1 MQGYPRCMVGEL
13 LYAFRIMRLP
23 LLDAGGQAIGKI
35 NDIIIVAGRGS
46 DAPKVLGFVATSQ
59 RRRIFVSAT
68 RVETLDN
75 SGVRLKSW
83 DINLTPFRTR
93 TGEQLLGK
101 DVLDKRV
108 GDELISDVA
117 LIHKVGKSST
127 WQVSKVR
134 LSKRGILN
142 TRSGTR
148 VVDWQ
153 EIAQVFAPK
162 TPIDAEAARLR
173 DMHASDVA
181 TIIRA
186 LPAEQR
192 RQLADA
198 MDDERLADVLEELP
212 EDEQLRLIEGLDIAR
227 LTSVF
232 DEMEYD
238 DLADLLGQM
247 GIDQRTKVLDAMDDE
262 DAETMRQLLSYSSGT
277 AGALMTPDI
286 IVLGPDATV
295 AEALALVRDPERL
308 VSIAAQ
314 VFVAHAPHYPPTGTY
329 IGVVNFQRL
338 LRERPSMTLRH
349 CVENDPTID
358 PTLPEREVAER
369 LASYNMLAVG
379 VCDTNGRLLG
389 AVTVDDVL
397 DNALPADWRRKIVA
411 RSPESNQIPPMLSIN
426 SEHDLNGAH
435 DETP

>member
-1 MQGYPRCMVGEL
+1 MSGEL

-35 NDIIIVAGRGS
+35 NDIIVVPGRGIE
-46 DAPKVLGFVATSQ
+46 APKVLGFVATSQ
-59 RRRIFVSAT
+59 RRRIFISAT
-68 RVETLDN
+68 RINTLDN
-75 SGVRLKSW
+75 SGAQLKSW

-101 DVLDKRV
+101 DILDKKH
-108 GDELISDVA
+108 GDEIVSDVA
-117 LIHKVGKSST
+117 LVHHIGKTSS
-127 WQVSKVR
+127 WQISKVR
-134 LSKRGILN
+134 LSKRGLL
-142 TRSGTR
+142 SGR
-148 VVDWQ
+148 AGHRLVDWQ
-153 EIAQVFAPK
+153 EVSELFAPS
-162 TPIDAEAARLR
+162 TAIAAEAARLR
-173 DMHASDVA
+173 DMHPSDVA

-186 LPAEQR
+186 LPTEQR

-212 EDEQLRLIEGLDIAR
+212 EDEQLRLIENLDMER

-262 DAETMRQLLSYSSGT
+262 DAETMRQLLSYPTGT
-277 AGALMTPDI
+277 AGSLMTPDI

-295 AEALALVRDPERL
+295 AEALAHIRDPERL

-329 IGVVNFQRL
+329 LGVVHFQRL
-338 LRERPSMTLRH
+338 LRERPSLLLKQ
-349 CVENDPTID
+349 CLDNEPTID
-358 PTLPEREVAER
+358 PMLADRDVAKR

-379 VCDTNGRLLG
+379 VCDSNGRLLG

-397 DNALPADWRRKIVA
+397 DNALPADWRRK
-411 RSPESNQIPPMLSIN
+411 
-426 SEHDLNGAH
+426 
-435 DETP
+435 

>member
-1 MQGYPRCMVGEL
+1 MSGEL

-35 NDIIIVAGRGS
+35 NDIIIVPGRGTE
-46 DAPKVLGFVATSQ
+46 APKVLGFVATSQ

-68 RVETLDN
+68 RISTLDN
-75 SGVRLKSW
+75 AGAQLKSW

-101 DVLDKRV
+101 DILDKKH
-108 GDELISDVA
+108 GDEIVSDVA
-117 LIHKVGKSST
+117 LVHHTGKISS
-127 WQVSKVR
+127 WQISKVR
-134 LSKRGILN
+134 LSKRGLL
-142 TRSGTR
+142 SGR
-148 VVDWQ
+148 AGHRLVDWQ
-153 EIAQVFAPK
+153 EVSDLFAPS
-162 TPIDAEAARLR
+162 TAIAAEAARLR
-173 DMHASDVA
+173 DMHPSDVA

-186 LPAEQR
+186 LPTEQR

-212 EDEQLRLIEGLDIAR
+212 EDEQLRLIENLDMER

-262 DAETMRQLLSYSSGT
+262 DAETMRQLLSYPAGT
-277 AGALMTPDI
+277 AGSLMTPDI
-286 IVLGPDATV
+286 IVLSPDATV
-295 AEALALVRDPERL
+295 AEALAHIRDPERL

-329 IGVVNFQRL
+329 VGVVHFQRL
-338 LRERPSMTLRH
+338 LRERPSLSLKQ
-349 CVENDPTID
+349 CLDSEPTID
-358 PTLPEREVAER
+358 PMLTDRDVAKR

-379 VCDTNGRLLG
+379 VCDSNGRLLG

-397 DNALPADWRRKIVA
+397 DNALPADWRGK
-411 RSPESNQIPPMLSIN
+411 
-426 SEHDLNGAH
+426 
-435 DETP
+435 

>member
-1 MQGYPRCMVGEL
+1 MVGEL

-35 NDIIIVAGRGS
+35 NDIIVVAGRGS
-46 DAPKVLGFVATSQ
+46 EAPKVLGFVATSQ

-68 RVETLDN
+68 RISTLDN
-75 SGVRLKSW
+75 FGAQLKSW
-83 DINLTPFRTR
+83 DINLTPFRIR
-93 TGEQLLGK
+93 SGEQLLGK
-101 DVLDKRV
+101 DVLDKKH
-108 GDELISDVA
+108 GDEIVSDVA
-117 LIHKVGKSST
+117 LVHHTGKTSS
-127 WQVSKVR
+127 WQIAKVR
-134 LSKRGILN
+134 LSKRSLLS
-142 TRSGTR
+142 TRSGHR
-148 VVDWQ
+148 LVDWQ
-153 EIAQVFAPK
+153 EVGELFAPS
-162 TPIDAEAARLR
+162 TEIAAEAARLR

-186 LPAEQR
+186 LPPEQR

-212 EDEQLRLIEGLDIAR
+212 EDEQLRLIEGLDLER
-227 LTSVF
+227 LNSVF

-262 DAETMRQLLSYSSGT
+262 DAETMRQLLSYPSGT
-277 AGALMTPDI
+277 AGSLMTPDI

-295 AEALALVRDPERL
+295 ADALAQIRDPERL

-314 VFVAHAPHYPPTGTY
+314 VFVTHAPHYPPTGTY
-329 IGVVNFQRL
+329 MGVVHFQRL
-338 LRERPSMTLRH
+338 LRERPSMLLKQI
-349 CVENDPTID
+349 VENEPTID
-358 PTLPEREVAER
+358 PMLADRDVAER

-379 VCDTNGRLLG
+379 VCDSNGRLLG

-397 DNALPADWRRKIVA
+397 DNALPADWRRKAVPHHP
-411 RSPESNQIPPMLSIN
+411 SG
-426 SEHDLNGAH
+426 HDTTATVTSLNGG
-435 DETP
+435 TK

>member
-1 MQGYPRCMVGEL
+1 MSGEL

-35 NDIIIVAGRGS
+35 NDIIVVPGRGTE
-46 DAPKVLGFVATSQ
+46 APKVLGFVATSQ
-59 RRRIFVSAT
+59 RRRIFISAT
-68 RVETLDN
+68 RISTLDN
-75 SGVRLKSW
+75 AGAQLKSW

-101 DVLDKRV
+101 DILDKKH
-108 GDELISDVA
+108 GDEIVSDVA
-117 LIHKVGKSST
+117 LVHPTGKTSS
-127 WQVSKVR
+127 WQISKVR
-134 LSKRGILN
+134 LSKRGLL
-142 TRSGTR
+142 SGR
-148 VVDWQ
+148 AGHRLVDWQ
-153 EIAQVFAPK
+153 EVSELFAPS
-162 TPIDAEAARLR
+162 TAIAAEAARLR
-173 DMHASDVA
+173 DMHPSDVA

-186 LPAEQR
+186 LPTEQR

-212 EDEQLRLIEGLDIAR
+212 EDEQLRLIENLDMER

-262 DAETMRQLLSYSSGT
+262 DAETMRQLLSYPAGT
-277 AGALMTPDI
+277 AGSLMTPDI

-295 AEALALVRDPERL
+295 AEALAHIRDPERL

-329 IGVVNFQRL
+329 LGVVHFQRL
-338 LRERPSMTLRH
+338 LRERPSLSLKQ
-349 CVENDPTID
+349 CLDNEPTID
-358 PTLPEREVAER
+358 PMLTDRDVAKR

-379 VCDTNGRLLG
+379 VCDSNGRLLG

-397 DNALPADWRRKIVA
+397 DNALPADWRRK
-411 RSPESNQIPPMLSIN
+411 
-426 SEHDLNGAH
+426 
-435 DETP
+435 

>member
-1 MQGYPRCMVGEL
+1 MSGEL

-35 NDIIIVAGRGS
+35 NDIIVVPGRGTE
-46 DAPKVLGFVATSQ
+46 APKVLGFVATSQ
-59 RRRIFVSAT
+59 RRRIFISAT
-68 RVETLDN
+68 RINTLDN
-75 SGVRLKSW
+75 AGAQLKSW

-101 DVLDKRV
+101 DILDKKH
-108 GDELISDVA
+108 GDEIVSDVA
-117 LIHKVGKSST
+117 LVHHTGKTSS
-127 WQVSKVR
+127 WQISKVR
-134 LSKRGILN
+134 LSKRGLL
-142 TRSGTR
+142 SGR
-148 VVDWQ
+148 AGHRLVDWQ
-153 EIAQVFAPK
+153 EVSELFAPS
-162 TPIDAEAARLR
+162 TAIAAEAARLR
-173 DMHASDVA
+173 DMHPSDVA

-186 LPAEQR
+186 LPTEQR

-212 EDEQLRLIEGLDIAR
+212 EDEQLRLIENLDMER

-247 GIDQRTKVLDAMDDE
+247 GIDQRTKVLDAMDDQ
-262 DAETMRQLLSYSSGT
+262 DAETMRQLLSYPTGT
-277 AGALMTPDI
+277 AGSLMTPDI

-295 AEALALVRDPERL
+295 AEALAHIRDPERL

-329 IGVVNFQRL
+329 LGVVHFQRL
-338 LRERPSMTLRH
+338 LRERPSLSLKQ
-349 CVENDPTID
+349 CLDNEPTID
-358 PTLPEREVAER
+358 PMLADRDVAKR

-379 VCDTNGRLLG
+379 VCDANGRLLG

-397 DNALPADWRRKIVA
+397 DNALPADWRRK
-411 RSPESNQIPPMLSIN
+411 
-426 SEHDLNGAH
+426 
-435 DETP
+435 

>member
-1 MQGYPRCMVGEL
+1 MSGEL

-35 NDIIIVAGRGS
+35 NDIIVVPGRGTE
-46 DAPKVLGFVATSQ
+46 APKVLGFVATSQ
-59 RRRIFVSAT
+59 RRRIFISAT
-68 RVETLDN
+68 RINTLDN
-75 SGVRLKSW
+75 AGAQLKSW

-101 DVLDKRV
+101 DILDKKH
-108 GDELISDVA
+108 GDEIVSDVA
-117 LIHKVGKSST
+117 LVHHTGKTSS
-127 WQVSKVR
+127 WQISKVR
-134 LSKRGILN
+134 LSKRGLL
-142 TRSGTR
+142 SGR
-148 VVDWQ
+148 AGHRLVDWQ
-153 EIAQVFAPK
+153 EVSELFAPS
-162 TPIDAEAARLR
+162 TAIAAEAARLR
-173 DMHASDVA
+173 DMHPSDVA

-186 LPAEQR
+186 LPTEQR

-212 EDEQLRLIEGLDIAR
+212 EDEQLRLIENLDMER

-247 GIDQRTKVLDAMDDE
+247 GIDQRTKVLDAMDHE
-262 DAETMRQLLSYSSGT
+262 DAETMRQLLSYPAGT
-277 AGALMTPDI
+277 AGSLMTPDI

-295 AEALALVRDPERL
+295 AEALAHIRDPERL

-314 VFVAHAPHYPPTGTY
+314 VFVAHAPHYPPTGSY
-329 IGVVNFQRL
+329 LGVVHFQRL
-338 LRERPSMTLRH
+338 LRERPSLSLKQ
-349 CVENDPTID
+349 CLDNEPTID
-358 PTLPEREVAER
+358 PMLTDRDVAKR

-379 VCDTNGRLLG
+379 VCDSNGRLLG

-397 DNALPADWRRKIVA
+397 DNALPADWRRK
-411 RSPESNQIPPMLSIN
+411 
-426 SEHDLNGAH
+426 
-435 DETP
+435 

>member
-1 MQGYPRCMVGEL
+1 MSGEL

-35 NDIIIVAGRGS
+35 SDIIIVPGRGTE
-46 DAPKVLGFVATSQ
+46 APKVLGFVATSQ

-68 RVETLDN
+68 RISTLDN
-75 SGVRLKSW
+75 AGAQLKSW

-101 DVLDKRV
+101 DILDKKH
-108 GDELISDVA
+108 GDEIVSDVA
-117 LIHKVGKSST
+117 LVHHTGKTSS
-127 WQVSKVR
+127 WQISKVR
-134 LSKRGILN
+134 LSKRGLL
-142 TRSGTR
+142 SGR
-148 VVDWQ
+148 AGHRLVDWQ
-153 EIAQVFAPK
+153 EVSDLFAPS
-162 TPIDAEAARLR
+162 TAIAAEAARLR
-173 DMHASDVA
+173 DMHPSDVA

-186 LPAEQR
+186 LPTEQR

-212 EDEQLRLIEGLDIAR
+212 EDEQLRLIENLDMER

-262 DAETMRQLLSYSSGT
+262 DAETMRQLLSYPAGT
-277 AGALMTPDI
+277 AGSLMTPDI
-286 IVLGPDATV
+286 IVLSPDATV
-295 AEALALVRDPERL
+295 AEALAHIRDPERL

-329 IGVVNFQRL
+329 VGVVHFQRL
-338 LRERPSMTLRH
+338 LRERPSLSLKQ
-349 CVENDPTID
+349 CLDSEPTID
-358 PTLPEREVAER
+358 PMLTDRDVAKR

-379 VCDTNGRLLG
+379 VCDSNGRLLG

-397 DNALPADWRRKIVA
+397 DNALPADWRGK
-411 RSPESNQIPPMLSIN
+411 
-426 SEHDLNGAH
+426 
-435 DETP
+435 

>member
-1 MQGYPRCMVGEL
+1 MSGEL

-35 NDIIIVAGRGS
+35 NDIIVVPGRGTE
-46 DAPKVLGFVATSQ
+46 APKVLGFVATSQ
-59 RRRIFVSAT
+59 RRRIFISAT
-68 RVETLDN
+68 RISTLDN
-75 SGVRLKSW
+75 AGAQLKSW

-93 TGEQLLGK
+93 AGEQLLGK
-101 DVLDKRV
+101 DILDKKH
-108 GDELISDVA
+108 GDEIVSDVA
-117 LIHKVGKSST
+117 LVHHTGKTSS
-127 WQVSKVR
+127 WQISKVR
-134 LSKRGILN
+134 LSKRGLL
-142 TRSGTR
+142 SGR
-148 VVDWQ
+148 AGHRLVDWQ
-153 EIAQVFAPK
+153 EVSELFAPS
-162 TPIDAEAARLR
+162 TAIAAEAARLR
-173 DMHASDVA
+173 DMHPSDVA

-186 LPAEQR
+186 LPTEQR

-212 EDEQLRLIEGLDIAR
+212 EDEQLRLIENLDMER

-262 DAETMRQLLSYSSGT
+262 DAETMRQLLSYPAGT
-277 AGALMTPDI
+277 AGSLMTPDI

-295 AEALALVRDPERL
+295 AEALAHIRDPERL

-329 IGVVNFQRL
+329 LGVVHFQRL
-338 LRERPSMTLRH
+338 LRERPSLSLKQ
-349 CVENDPTID
+349 CLDNEPTID
-358 PTLPEREVAER
+358 PMLTDRDVAKR

-379 VCDTNGRLLG
+379 VCDSNGRLLG

-397 DNALPADWRRKIVA
+397 DNALPTDWRRK
-411 RSPESNQIPPMLSIN
+411 
-426 SEHDLNGAH
+426 
-435 DETP
+435 

>member
-1 MQGYPRCMVGEL
+1 MFKGYPRYMSGEL

-35 NDIIIVAGRGS
+35 NDIIVVPGRGTE
-46 DAPKVLGFVATSQ
+46 APKVLGFVATSQ
-59 RRRIFVSAT
+59 RRRIFISAT
-68 RVETLDN
+68 RISTLDN
-75 SGVRLKSW
+75 AGAQLKSW

-101 DVLDKRV
+101 DILDKKH
-108 GDELISDVA
+108 GDEIVSDVA
-117 LIHKVGKSST
+117 LVHHTGKTSS
-127 WQVSKVR
+127 WQISKVR
-134 LSKRGILN
+134 LSKRGLL
-142 TRSGTR
+142 SGR
-148 VVDWQ
+148 AGHRLVDWQ
-153 EIAQVFAPK
+153 EVSELFAPS
-162 TPIDAEAARLR
+162 TAIAAEAARLR
-173 DMHASDVA
+173 DMHPSDVA

-186 LPAEQR
+186 LPTEQR

-212 EDEQLRLIEGLDIAR
+212 EDEQLRLIENLDMER

-262 DAETMRQLLSYSSGT
+262 DAETMRQLLSYPAGT
-277 AGALMTPDI
+277 AGSLMTPDI

-295 AEALALVRDPERL
+295 AEALAHIRDPERL

-329 IGVVNFQRL
+329 LGVVHFQRL
-338 LRERPSMTLRH
+338 LRERPSLSLKQ
-349 CVENDPTID
+349 CLDNEPTID
-358 PTLPEREVAER
+358 PMLTDRDVAKR

-379 VCDTNGRLLG
+379 VCDSNGRLLG

-397 DNALPADWRRKIVA
+397 DNALPSDWRRK
-411 RSPESNQIPPMLSIN
+411 
-426 SEHDLNGAH
+426 
-435 DETP
+435 

>member
-1 MQGYPRCMVGEL
+1 MFEGYPRIMSGEL

-35 NDIIIVAGRGS
+35 NDIIVVPGRGTE
-46 DAPKVLGFVATSQ
+46 APKVLGFVATSQ
-59 RRRIFVSAT
+59 RRRIFISAT
-68 RVETLDN
+68 RINTLDN
-75 SGVRLKSW
+75 AGAQLESW

-101 DVLDKRV
+101 DILDKKH
-108 GDELISDVA
+108 GDEIVSDVA
-117 LIHKVGKSST
+117 LVHHTGKTSS
-127 WQVSKVR
+127 WQISKVR
-134 LSKRGILN
+134 LSKRGLL
-142 TRSGTR
+142 SGR
-148 VVDWQ
+148 AGHRLVDWQ
-153 EIAQVFAPK
+153 EVSELFAPS
-162 TPIDAEAARLR
+162 TAIAAEAARLR
-173 DMHASDVA
+173 DMHPSDVA

-186 LPAEQR
+186 LPTEQR

-212 EDEQLRLIEGLDIAR
+212 EDEQLRLIENLDMER

-247 GIDQRTKVLDAMDDE
+247 GIDQRTKVLDAMDDQ
-262 DAETMRQLLSYSSGT
+262 DAETMRQLLSYPTGT
-277 AGALMTPDI
+277 AGSLLTPDI

-295 AEALALVRDPERL
+295 AEALAHIRDPERL

-329 IGVVNFQRL
+329 LGVVHFQRL
-338 LRERPSMTLRH
+338 LRERPSLSLKQ
-349 CVENDPTID
+349 CLDNEPTID
-358 PTLPEREVAER
+358 PMLADRDVAKR

-379 VCDTNGRLLG
+379 VCDSNGRLLG

-397 DNALPADWRRKIVA
+397 DNALPADWRRK
-411 RSPESNQIPPMLSIN
+411 
-426 SEHDLNGAH
+426 
-435 DETP
+435 

>member
-1 MQGYPRCMVGEL
+1 
-13 LYAFRIMRLP
+13 MRLP

-35 NDIIIVAGRGS
+35 NDIIVVPGRGTE
-46 DAPKVLGFVATSQ
+46 APKVLGFVATSQ
-59 RRRIFVSAT
+59 RRRIFISAT
-68 RVETLDN
+68 RISTLDN
-75 SGVRLKSW
+75 AGAQLKSW

-101 DVLDKRV
+101 DILDKKH
-108 GDELISDVA
+108 GDEIVSDVA
-117 LIHKVGKSST
+117 LVHHTGKTSS
-127 WQVSKVR
+127 WQISKVR
-134 LSKRGILN
+134 LSKRGLL
-142 TRSGTR
+142 SGR
-148 VVDWQ
+148 AGHRLVDWQ
-153 EIAQVFAPK
+153 EVSELFAPS
-162 TPIDAEAARLR
+162 TAIAAEAARLR
-173 DMHASDVA
+173 DMHPSDVA

-186 LPAEQR
+186 LPTEQR

-212 EDEQLRLIEGLDIAR
+212 EDEQLRLIENLDMER

-247 GIDQRTKVLDAMDDE
+247 GIDQRTKVLDAMDDQ
-262 DAETMRQLLSYSSGT
+262 DAETMRQLLSYPAGT
-277 AGALMTPDI
+277 AGSLMTPDI

-295 AEALALVRDPERL
+295 AEALAHIRDPERL

-329 IGVVNFQRL
+329 LGVVHFQRL
-338 LRERPSMTLRH
+338 LRERPSLSLKQ
-349 CVENDPTID
+349 CLDNEPTID
-358 PTLPEREVAER
+358 PMLADRDVAKR

-379 VCDTNGRLLG
+379 VCDSNGRLLG

-397 DNALPADWRRKIVA
+397 DNALPADWRRK
-411 RSPESNQIPPMLSIN
+411 
-426 SEHDLNGAH
+426 
-435 DETP
+435 

>member
-1 MQGYPRCMVGEL
+1 MFEGYPRIMSGEL

-35 NDIIIVAGRGS
+35 NDIIVVPGRGTE
-46 DAPKVLGFVATSQ
+46 APKVLGFVATSQ
-59 RRRIFVSAT
+59 RRRIFISAT
-68 RVETLDN
+68 RINTLDN
-75 SGVRLKSW
+75 AGAQLKSW

-101 DVLDKRV
+101 DILDKKH
-108 GDELISDVA
+108 GDEIVSDVA
-117 LIHKVGKSST
+117 LVHHTGKTSS
-127 WQVSKVR
+127 WQISKVR
-134 LSKRGILN
+134 LSKRGLL
-142 TRSGTR
+142 SGR
-148 VVDWQ
+148 AGHRLVDWQ
-153 EIAQVFAPK
+153 EVSELFAPS
-162 TPIDAEAARLR
+162 TAIAAEAARLR
-173 DMHASDVA
+173 DMHPSDVA

-186 LPAEQR
+186 LPTEQR

-212 EDEQLRLIEGLDIAR
+212 EDEQLRLIENLDMER

-247 GIDQRTKVLDAMDDE
+247 GIDQRTKVLDAMDDQ
-262 DAETMRQLLSYSSGT
+262 DAETMRQLLSYPTGT
-277 AGALMTPDI
+277 AGSLMTPDI

-295 AEALALVRDPERL
+295 AEALAHIRDPERL

-329 IGVVNFQRL
+329 LGVVHFQRL
-338 LRERPSMTLRH
+338 LRERPSLLLKQ
-349 CVENDPTID
+349 CLDNEPTID
-358 PTLPEREVAER
+358 PMLADRDVAKR

-379 VCDTNGRLLG
+379 VCDSNGRLLG

-397 DNALPADWRRKIVA
+397 DNALPADWRRK
-411 RSPESNQIPPMLSIN
+411 
-426 SEHDLNGAH
+426 
-435 DETP
+435 

>member
-1 MQGYPRCMVGEL
+1 MSGEL

-35 NDIIIVAGRGS
+35 NDIIVVPGRGTE
-46 DAPKVLGFVATSQ
+46 APKVLGFVATSQ
-59 RRRIFVSAT
+59 RRRIFISAT
-68 RVETLDN
+68 RISTLDN
-75 SGVRLKSW
+75 AGAQLKSW

-101 DVLDKRV
+101 DILDKKR
-108 GDELISDVA
+108 GDEIVSDVA
-117 LIHKVGKSST
+117 LVHHTGKTST
-127 WQVSKVR
+127 WQISKVR
-134 LSKRGILN
+134 LSKRGLL
-142 TRSGTR
+142 SGR
-148 VVDWQ
+148 AGHRLVDWQ
-153 EIAQVFAPK
+153 EVSDLFAPS
-162 TPIDAEAARLR
+162 TAIAAEAARLR
-173 DMHASDVA
+173 DMHPSDVA
-181 TIIRA
+181 TIIHA
-186 LPAEQR
+186 LPTEQR

-212 EDEQLRLIEGLDIAR
+212 EDEQLRLIENLDMER

-262 DAETMRQLLSYSSGT
+262 DAETMRQLLSYPAGT
-277 AGALMTPDI
+277 AGSLMTPDI

-295 AEALALVRDPERL
+295 AEALAHIRDPERL

-329 IGVVNFQRL
+329 LGVVHFQRL
-338 LRERPSMTLRH
+338 LRERPSLSLKQ
-349 CVENDPTID
+349 CLDNEPTID
-358 PTLPEREVAER
+358 PMLTDRDVAKR

-379 VCDTNGRLLG
+379 VCDPNGRLLG

-397 DNALPADWRRKIVA
+397 DNALPADWRRK
-411 RSPESNQIPPMLSIN
+411 
-426 SEHDLNGAH
+426 
-435 DETP
+435 

>member
-1 MQGYPRCMVGEL
+1 MSGEL

-35 NDIIIVAGRGS
+35 NDIIVVPGRGTE
-46 DAPKVLGFVATSQ
+46 APKVLGFVATSQ
-59 RRRIFVSAT
+59 RRRIFISAT
-68 RVETLDN
+68 RISTLDN
-75 SGVRLKSW
+75 AGAQLKSW

-101 DVLDKRV
+101 DILDKKH
-108 GDELISDVA
+108 GDEIVSDVA
-117 LIHKVGKSST
+117 LVHHTGKTSS
-127 WQVSKVR
+127 WQISKVR
-134 LSKRGILN
+134 LSKRGLL
-142 TRSGTR
+142 SGR
-148 VVDWQ
+148 AGHRLVDWQ
-153 EIAQVFAPK
+153 EVSELFAPS
-162 TPIDAEAARLR
+162 TAIAAEAARLR
-173 DMHASDVA
+173 DMHPSDVA

-186 LPAEQR
+186 LPTEQR

-212 EDEQLRLIEGLDIAR
+212 EDEQLRLIENLDMER

-262 DAETMRQLLSYSSGT
+262 DAETMRQLLSYPAGT
-277 AGALMTPDI
+277 AGSLMTPDI

-295 AEALALVRDPERL
+295 AEALAQIRDPERL

-329 IGVVNFQRL
+329 LGVVHFQRL
-338 LRERPSMTLRH
+338 LRERPSLSLKQ
-349 CVENDPTID
+349 CLDNEPTID
-358 PTLPEREVAER
+358 PMLTDRDVAKR

-379 VCDTNGRLLG
+379 VCDSNGRLLG

-397 DNALPADWRRKIVA
+397 DNALPADWRRK
-411 RSPESNQIPPMLSIN
+411 
-426 SEHDLNGAH
+426 
-435 DETP
+435 

>member
-1 MQGYPRCMVGEL
+1 MSGEL

-35 NDIIIVAGRGS
+35 NDIIVVPGRGTE
-46 DAPKVLGFVATSQ
+46 APKVLGFVATSQ
-59 RRRIFVSAT
+59 RRRIFISAT
-68 RVETLDN
+68 RISTLDN
-75 SGVRLKSW
+75 AGAQLKSW

-101 DVLDKRV
+101 DILDKKH
-108 GDELISDVA
+108 GDEIISDVA
-117 LIHKVGKSST
+117 LVHHTGKTSS
-127 WQVSKVR
+127 WQISKVR
-134 LSKRGILN
+134 LSKRGLL
-142 TRSGTR
+142 SGR
-148 VVDWQ
+148 AGHRLVDWQ
-153 EIAQVFAPK
+153 EVSELFAPS
-162 TPIDAEAARLR
+162 TAIAAEAARLR
-173 DMHASDVA
+173 DMHPSDVA

-186 LPAEQR
+186 LPTEQR

-212 EDEQLRLIEGLDIAR
+212 EDEQLRLIENLDMER

-262 DAETMRQLLSYSSGT
+262 DAETMRQLLSYPAGT
-277 AGALMTPDI
+277 AGSLMTPDI

-295 AEALALVRDPERL
+295 AEALAHIRDPERL

-329 IGVVNFQRL
+329 LGVVHFQRL
-338 LRERPSMTLRH
+338 LRERPSLSLKQ
-349 CVENDPTID
+349 CLDNEPTID
-358 PTLPEREVAER
+358 PMLTDRDVAKR

-379 VCDTNGRLLG
+379 VCDSNGRLLG

-397 DNALPADWRRKIVA
+397 DNALPTDWRRK
-411 RSPESNQIPPMLSIN
+411 
-426 SEHDLNGAH
+426 
-435 DETP
+435 

>member
-1 MQGYPRCMVGEL
+1 MSGEL

-35 NDIIIVAGRGS
+35 NDIIVVPGRGTE
-46 DAPKVLGFVATSQ
+46 APKVLGFVATSQ
-59 RRRIFVSAT
+59 RRRIFISAT
-68 RVETLDN
+68 RINTLDN
-75 SGVRLKSW
+75 AGAQLKSW

-101 DVLDKRV
+101 DILDKKH
-108 GDELISDVA
+108 GDEIVSDVA
-117 LIHKVGKSST
+117 LVHHTGKTSS
-127 WQVSKVR
+127 WQISKVR
-134 LSKRGILN
+134 LSKRGLL
-142 TRSGTR
+142 SGR
-148 VVDWQ
+148 AGHRLVDWQ
-153 EIAQVFAPK
+153 EVSELFAPS
-162 TPIDAEAARLR
+162 TAIAAEAARLR
-173 DMHASDVA
+173 DMHPSDVA

-186 LPAEQR
+186 LPTEQR

-212 EDEQLRLIEGLDIAR
+212 EDEQLRLIENLDMER

-262 DAETMRQLLSYSSGT
+262 DAETMRQLLSYPAGT
-277 AGALMTPDI
+277 AGSLMTPDI

-295 AEALALVRDPERL
+295 AEALAHIRDPERL

-314 VFVAHAPHYPPTGTY
+314 VFVAHAPHYPPTGSY
-329 IGVVNFQRL
+329 LGVVHFQRL
-338 LRERPSMTLRH
+338 LRERPSLSLKQCLDH
-349 CVENDPTID
+349 EPTID
-358 PTLPEREVAER
+358 PMLTDRDVAKR

-379 VCDTNGRLLG
+379 VCDSNGRLLG

-397 DNALPADWRRKIVA
+397 DNALPADWRRK
-411 RSPESNQIPPMLSIN
+411 
-426 SEHDLNGAH
+426 
-435 DETP
+435 

>member
-1 MQGYPRCMVGEL
+1 MVGEL

-35 NDIIIVAGRGS
+35 NDIIVVAGRGS
-46 DAPKVLGFVATSQ
+46 EAPKVLGFVATSQ

-68 RVETLDN
+68 RISTLDN
-75 SGVRLKSW
+75 SGAQLKSW

-93 TGEQLLGK
+93 AGEQLLGK
-101 DVLDKRV
+101 DVLDKKH
-108 GDELISDVA
+108 GDEIVSDVA
-117 LIHKVGKSST
+117 LVHHTGKTSS
-127 WQVSKVR
+127 WQIAKVR
-134 LSKRGILN
+134 LSKRGLLS
-142 TRSGTR
+142 TRSGHR
-148 VVDWQ
+148 LVDWQ
-153 EIAQVFAPK
+153 EVGELFAPS
-162 TPIDAEAARLR
+162 TAIAAEAARLR

-186 LPAEQR
+186 LPPEQR

-212 EDEQLRLIEGLDIAR
+212 EDEQLRLIEGLDLER
-227 LTSVF
+227 LNSVF

-262 DAETMRQLLSYSSGT
+262 DAETMRQLLSYPSGT
-277 AGALMTPDI
+277 AGSLMTPDI

-295 AEALALVRDPERL
+295 ADALAQIRDPERL

-329 IGVVNFQRL
+329 LGVVHFQRL
-338 LRERPSMTLRH
+338 LRERPSMLLKQI
-349 CVENDPTID
+349 VENEPTID
-358 PTLPEREVAER
+358 PMLADRDVAER

-379 VCDTNGRLLG
+379 VCDPNGRLLG

-397 DNALPADWRRKIVA
+397 DNALPADWRRKVVAHHPSGHDTPAIVA
-411 RSPESNQIPPMLSIN
+411 SPS
-426 SEHDLNGAH
+426 GG
-435 DETP
+435 TK

>member
-1 MQGYPRCMVGEL
+1 MFEGYPRIMSGEL

-23 LLDAGGQAIGKI
+23 LLDAGGQGIGKI
-35 NDIIIVAGRGS
+35 NDIIVVPGRGTE
-46 DAPKVLGFVATSQ
+46 APKVLGFVATSQ
-59 RRRIFVSAT
+59 RRRIFISAT
-68 RVETLDN
+68 RINTLDN
-75 SGVRLKSW
+75 AGAQLKSW

-101 DVLDKRV
+101 DILDKKH
-108 GDELISDVA
+108 GDEIVSDVA
-117 LIHKVGKSST
+117 LVHHTGKTSS
-127 WQVSKVR
+127 WQISKVR
-134 LSKRGILN
+134 LSKRGLL
-142 TRSGTR
+142 SGR
-148 VVDWQ
+148 AGHRLVDWQ
-153 EIAQVFAPK
+153 EVSELFAPS
-162 TPIDAEAARLR
+162 TAIAAEAARLR
-173 DMHASDVA
+173 DMHPSDVA

-186 LPAEQR
+186 LPTEQR

-212 EDEQLRLIEGLDIAR
+212 EDEQLRLIENLDMER

-247 GIDQRTKVLDAMDDE
+247 GIDQRTKVLDAMDDQ
-262 DAETMRQLLSYSSGT
+262 DAETMRQLLSYPTGT
-277 AGALMTPDI
+277 AGSLMTPDI

-295 AEALALVRDPERL
+295 AEALAHIRDPERL

-329 IGVVNFQRL
+329 LGVVHFQRL
-338 LRERPSMTLRH
+338 LRERPSLSLKQ
-349 CVENDPTID
+349 CLDNEPTID
-358 PTLPEREVAER
+358 PMLADRDVAKR

-379 VCDTNGRLLG
+379 VCDSNGRLLG

-397 DNALPADWRRKIVA
+397 DNALPADWRRK
-411 RSPESNQIPPMLSIN
+411 
-426 SEHDLNGAH
+426 
-435 DETP
+435 

>member
-1 MQGYPRCMVGEL
+1 MSGEL

-35 NDIIIVAGRGS
+35 NDIIVVPGRGTE
-46 DAPKVLGFVATSQ
+46 APKVLGFVATSQ
-59 RRRIFVSAT
+59 RRRILISAT
-68 RVETLDN
+68 RISTLDN
-75 SGVRLKSW
+75 AGAQLKSW
-83 DINLTPFRTR
+83 DINLTPFRSR

-101 DVLDKRV
+101 DILDKKH
-108 GDELISDVA
+108 GDEIVSDIA
-117 LIHKVGKSST
+117 LVHHTGKTSS
-127 WQVSKVR
+127 WQISKVR
-134 LSKRGILN
+134 LSKRGLL
-142 TRSGTR
+142 SGR
-148 VVDWQ
+148 AGHRLVDWQ
-153 EIAQVFAPK
+153 EVSELFAPS
-162 TPIDAEAARLR
+162 TAIAAEAARLR
-173 DMHASDVA
+173 DMHPSDVA

-186 LPAEQR
+186 LPTEQR

-212 EDEQLRLIEGLDIAR
+212 EDEQLRLIENLDMER

-262 DAETMRQLLSYSSGT
+262 DAETMRQLLSYPAGT
-277 AGALMTPDI
+277 AGSLMTPDI

-295 AEALALVRDPERL
+295 AEALAHIRDPERL

-314 VFVAHAPHYPPTGTY
+314 VFVAHAPHYPPTGSY
-329 IGVVNFQRL
+329 LGVVHFQRL
-338 LRERPSMTLRH
+338 LRERPSLSLKQ
-349 CVENDPTID
+349 CLDNEPTID
-358 PTLPEREVAER
+358 PMLTDRDVAKR

-379 VCDTNGRLLG
+379 VCDSNGRLLG

-397 DNALPADWRRKIVA
+397 DNALPTDWRRK
-411 RSPESNQIPPMLSIN
+411 
-426 SEHDLNGAH
+426 
-435 DETP
+435 

>member
-1 MQGYPRCMVGEL
+1 MSGEL

-35 NDIIIVAGRGS
+35 NDIIVVPGRGTE
-46 DAPKVLGFVATSQ
+46 APKVLGFVATSQ
-59 RRRIFVSAT
+59 RRRIFISAT
-68 RVETLDN
+68 RISTLDN
-75 SGVRLKSW
+75 AGAQLKSW

-101 DVLDKRV
+101 DILDKKH
-108 GDELISDVA
+108 GDEIVSDIA
-117 LIHKVGKSST
+117 LVHHAGKTSS
-127 WQVSKVR
+127 WQISKVR
-134 LSKRGILN
+134 LSKRGLL
-142 TRSGTR
+142 SGR
-148 VVDWQ
+148 AGHRLVDWH
-153 EIAQVFAPK
+153 EVSALFAPS
-162 TPIDAEAARLR
+162 TAIAAEAARLR
-173 DMHASDVA
+173 DMHPSDVA

-186 LPAEQR
+186 LPTEQR

-212 EDEQLRLIEGLDIAR
+212 EDEQLRLIENLDMER

-262 DAETMRQLLSYSSGT
+262 DAETMRQLLSYPAGT
-277 AGALMTPDI
+277 AGSLMTPDI

-295 AEALALVRDPERL
+295 AEALAHIRDPERL

-329 IGVVNFQRL
+329 LGVVHFQRL
-338 LRERPSMTLRH
+338 LRERPSLSLKQ
-349 CVENDPTID
+349 CLDNEPTID
-358 PTLPEREVAER
+358 PMLTDRDVAKR

-379 VCDTNGRLLG
+379 VCDSNGRLLG

-397 DNALPADWRRKIVA
+397 DNALPADWRRK
-411 RSPESNQIPPMLSIN
+411 
-426 SEHDLNGAH
+426 
-435 DETP
+435 

>member
-1 MQGYPRCMVGEL
+1 MSGEL

-35 NDIIIVAGRGS
+35 NDIIVVPGRGTE
-46 DAPKVLGFVATSQ
+46 APKVLGFVATSQ
-59 RRRIFVSAT
+59 RRRIFISAT
-68 RVETLDN
+68 RINTLDN
-75 SGVRLKSW
+75 AGAQLKSW

-101 DVLDKRV
+101 DILDKKH
-108 GDELISDVA
+108 GDEIVSDVA
-117 LIHKVGKSST
+117 LVHHTGKTSS
-127 WQVSKVR
+127 WQISKVR
-134 LSKRGILN
+134 LSKRGLL
-142 TRSGTR
+142 SGR
-148 VVDWQ
+148 AGHRLVDWQ
-153 EIAQVFAPK
+153 EVSELFAPS
-162 TPIDAEAARLR
+162 TAIAAEAARLR
-173 DMHASDVA
+173 DMHPSDVA

-186 LPAEQR
+186 LPTEQR

-212 EDEQLRLIEGLDIAR
+212 EDEQLRLIENLDMER

-247 GIDQRTKVLDAMDDE
+247 GIDQRTQVLDAMDDE
-262 DAETMRQLLSYSSGT
+262 DAETMRQLLSYPAGT
-277 AGALMTPDI
+277 AGSLMTPDI

-295 AEALALVRDPERL
+295 AEALAHIRDPERL

-329 IGVVNFQRL
+329 LGVVHFQRL
-338 LRERPSMTLRH
+338 LRERPSLSLKQ
-349 CVENDPTID
+349 CLDNEPTID
-358 PTLPEREVAER
+358 PMLTDRDVAKR

-379 VCDTNGRLLG
+379 VCDSNGRLLG

-397 DNALPADWRRKIVA
+397 DNALPADWRRK
-411 RSPESNQIPPMLSIN
+411 
-426 SEHDLNGAH
+426 
-435 DETP
+435 

>member
-1 MQGYPRCMVGEL
+1 MSGEL

-35 NDIIIVAGRGS
+35 NDIIVVPGRGTE
-46 DAPKVLGFVATSQ
+46 APKVLGFVATSQ
-59 RRRIFVSAT
+59 RRRIFISAT
-68 RVETLDN
+68 RINTLDN
-75 SGVRLKSW
+75 AGAQLKSW

-101 DVLDKRV
+101 DILDKKH
-108 GDELISDVA
+108 GDEIVSDVA
-117 LIHKVGKSST
+117 LVHHTGKTSS
-127 WQVSKVR
+127 WQISKVR
-134 LSKRGILN
+134 LSKRGLL
-142 TRSGTR
+142 SGR
-148 VVDWQ
+148 AGHRLVDWQ
-153 EIAQVFAPK
+153 EVSDLFAPS
-162 TPIDAEAARLR
+162 TAIAAEAARLR
-173 DMHASDVA
+173 DMHPSDVA

-186 LPAEQR
+186 LPTEQR

-212 EDEQLRLIEGLDIAR
+212 EDEQLRLIENLDMER

-262 DAETMRQLLSYSSGT
+262 DAETMRQLLSYPAGT
-277 AGALMTPDI
+277 AGSLMTPDI

-295 AEALALVRDPERL
+295 AEALAHIRDPERL

-329 IGVVNFQRL
+329 LGVVHFQRL
-338 LRERPSMTLRH
+338 LRERPSLSLKQ
-349 CVENDPTID
+349 CLDNEPTID
-358 PTLPEREVAER
+358 PMLTDRDVAKR

-379 VCDTNGRLLG
+379 VCDSNGRLLG

-397 DNALPADWRRKIVA
+397 DNALPADWRRK
-411 RSPESNQIPPMLSIN
+411 
-426 SEHDLNGAH
+426 
-435 DETP
+435 

>member
-1 MQGYPRCMVGEL
+1 MFEGYPRIMSGEL

-35 NDIIIVAGRGS
+35 NDIIVVPGRGTE
-46 DAPKVLGFVATSQ
+46 APKVLGFVATSQ
-59 RRRIFVSAT
+59 RRRIFISAT
-68 RVETLDN
+68 RINTLDN
-75 SGVRLKSW
+75 AGAQLKSW

-101 DVLDKRV
+101 DILDKKH
-108 GDELISDVA
+108 GDEIVSDVA
-117 LIHKVGKSST
+117 LVHHTGKTSS
-127 WQVSKVR
+127 WQISKVR
-134 LSKRGILN
+134 LSKRGLL
-142 TRSGTR
+142 SGR
-148 VVDWQ
+148 AGHRLVDWQ
-153 EIAQVFAPK
+153 EVSELFAPS
-162 TPIDAEAARLR
+162 TAIAAEAARLR
-173 DMHASDVA
+173 DMHPSDVA

-186 LPAEQR
+186 LPTEQR

-212 EDEQLRLIEGLDIAR
+212 EDEQLRLIENLDMER

-247 GIDQRTKVLDAMDDE
+247 GIDQRTKVLDAMDDQ
-262 DAETMRQLLSYSSGT
+262 DAETMRQLLSYPTGT
-277 AGALMTPDI
+277 AGSLMTPDI

-295 AEALALVRDPERL
+295 AEALAHIRYPERL

-329 IGVVNFQRL
+329 LGVVHFQRL
-338 LRERPSMTLRH
+338 LRERPSLSLKQ
-349 CVENDPTID
+349 CLDNEPTID
-358 PTLPEREVAER
+358 PMLADRDVAKR

-379 VCDTNGRLLG
+379 VCDSNGRLLG

-397 DNALPADWRRKIVA
+397 DNALPADWRRK
-411 RSPESNQIPPMLSIN
+411 
-426 SEHDLNGAH
+426 
-435 DETP
+435 

>member
-1 MQGYPRCMVGEL
+1 MSGEL

-35 NDIIIVAGRGS
+35 NDIIVVPGRGTE
-46 DAPKVLGFVATSQ
+46 APKVLGFVATSQ
-59 RRRIFVSAT
+59 RRRIFISAT
-68 RVETLDN
+68 RISTLDN
-75 SGVRLKSW
+75 AGAQLKSW

-101 DVLDKRV
+101 DILDKKH
-108 GDELISDVA
+108 GDEIVSDVA
-117 LIHKVGKSST
+117 LVHHTGKTSS
-127 WQVSKVR
+127 WQISKVR
-134 LSKRGILN
+134 LSKRGLL
-142 TRSGTR
+142 SGR
-148 VVDWQ
+148 AGHRLVDWQ
-153 EIAQVFAPK
+153 EVSELFAPS
-162 TPIDAEAARLR
+162 TAIAAEAARLR
-173 DMHASDVA
+173 DMHPSDVA

-186 LPAEQR
+186 LPTEQR

-212 EDEQLRLIEGLDIAR
+212 EDEQLRLIENLDMER

-262 DAETMRQLLSYSSGT
+262 DAETMRQLLSYPAGT
-277 AGALMTPDI
+277 AGSLMTPDI

-295 AEALALVRDPERL
+295 AEALAHIRDPERL

-329 IGVVNFQRL
+329 LGVVHFQRL
-338 LRERPSMTLRH
+338 LRERPSLSLKQ
-349 CVENDPTID
+349 CLDNEPTID
-358 PTLPEREVAER
+358 PMLTDRDVAKR

-379 VCDTNGRLLG
+379 VCDSNGRLLG

-397 DNALPADWRRKIVA
+397 DNALPDDWRRK
-411 RSPESNQIPPMLSIN
+411 
-426 SEHDLNGAH
+426 
-435 DETP
+435 

>member
-1 MQGYPRCMVGEL
+1 MSGEL

-35 NDIIIVAGRGS
+35 NDIIVVPGRGTE
-46 DAPKVLGFVATSQ
+46 APKVLGFVATSQ
-59 RRRIFVSAT
+59 RRRIFISAT
-68 RVETLDN
+68 RISTLDN
-75 SGVRLKSW
+75 AGAQLKSW

-101 DVLDKRV
+101 DILDKKH
-108 GDELISDVA
+108 GDEIVSDVA
-117 LIHKVGKSST
+117 LVHHTGKTSS
-127 WQVSKVR
+127 WQISKVR
-134 LSKRGILN
+134 LSKRGLL
-142 TRSGTR
+142 SGR
-148 VVDWQ
+148 AGHRLVDWQ
-153 EIAQVFAPK
+153 EVSELFAPS
-162 TPIDAEAARLR
+162 TAIAAEAARLR
-173 DMHASDVA
+173 DMHPSDVA

-186 LPAEQR
+186 LPTEQR

-212 EDEQLRLIEGLDIAR
+212 EDEQLRLIENLDMER

-262 DAETMRQLLSYSSGT
+262 DAETMRQLLSYPAGT
-277 AGALMTPDI
+277 AGSLMTPDI

-295 AEALALVRDPERL
+295 AEALAHIRDPERL

-329 IGVVNFQRL
+329 LGVVHFQRL
-338 LRERPSMTLRH
+338 LRERPSLSLKQWLDN
-349 CVENDPTID
+349 EPTID
-358 PTLPEREVAER
+358 PMLTDRDVAKR

-379 VCDTNGRLLG
+379 VCDSNGRLLG

-397 DNALPADWRRKIVA
+397 DNALPADWRRK
-411 RSPESNQIPPMLSIN
+411 
-426 SEHDLNGAH
+426 
-435 DETP
+435 

>member
-1 MQGYPRCMVGEL
+1 
-13 LYAFRIMRLP
+13 MRLP

-35 NDIIIVAGRGS
+35 NDIIVVPGRGTE
-46 DAPKVLGFVATSQ
+46 APKVLGFVATSQ
-59 RRRIFVSAT
+59 RRRIFISAT
-68 RVETLDN
+68 RISTLDN
-75 SGVRLKSW
+75 AGAQLKSW

-101 DVLDKRV
+101 DILDKKH
-108 GDELISDVA
+108 GDEIVSDVA
-117 LIHKVGKSST
+117 LVHHTGKTSS
-127 WQVSKVR
+127 WQISKVR
-134 LSKRGILN
+134 LSKRGLL
-142 TRSGTR
+142 SGR
-148 VVDWQ
+148 AGHRLVDWQ
-153 EIAQVFAPK
+153 EVSELFAPS
-162 TPIDAEAARLR
+162 TAIAAEAARLR
-173 DMHASDVA
+173 DMHPSDVA

-186 LPAEQR
+186 LPTEQR

-212 EDEQLRLIEGLDIAR
+212 EDEQLRLIENLDMER

-262 DAETMRQLLSYSSGT
+262 DAETMRQLLSYPAGT
-277 AGALMTPDI
+277 AGSLMTPDI

-295 AEALALVRDPERL
+295 AEALAHIRDPERL

-329 IGVVNFQRL
+329 LGVVHFQRL
-338 LRERPSMTLRH
+338 LRERPSLSLKQ
-349 CVENDPTID
+349 CLDNEPTID
-358 PTLPEREVAER
+358 PMLTDRDVAKR

-379 VCDTNGRLLG
+379 VCDSNGRLLG

-397 DNALPADWRRKIVA
+397 DNALPADWRRK
-411 RSPESNQIPPMLSIN
+411 
-426 SEHDLNGAH
+426 
-435 DETP
+435 

>member
-1 MQGYPRCMVGEL
+1 MFEGYPRIMSGEL

-35 NDIIIVAGRGS
+35 NDIIVVPGRGTE
-46 DAPKVLGFVATSQ
+46 APKVLGFVATSQ
-59 RRRIFVSAT
+59 RRRIFISAT
-68 RVETLDN
+68 RINTLDN
-75 SGVRLKSW
+75 AGAQLKSW

-101 DVLDKRV
+101 DILDKKH
-108 GDELISDVA
+108 GDEIVSDVA
-117 LIHKVGKSST
+117 LVHHTGKTSS
-127 WQVSKVR
+127 WQISKVR
-134 LSKRGILN
+134 LSKRGLL
-142 TRSGTR
+142 SGR
-148 VVDWQ
+148 AGHRLVDWQ
-153 EIAQVFAPK
+153 EVSELFAPS
-162 TPIDAEAARLR
+162 TAIAAEAARLR
-173 DMHASDVA
+173 DMHPSDVA

-186 LPAEQR
+186 LPTEQR

-212 EDEQLRLIEGLDIAR
+212 EDEQLRLIENLDMER

-232 DEMEYD
+232 DEMEYE

-247 GIDQRTKVLDAMDDE
+247 GIDQRTKVLDAMDDQ
-262 DAETMRQLLSYSSGT
+262 DAETMRQLLSYPTGT
-277 AGALMTPDI
+277 AGSLMTPDI

-295 AEALALVRDPERL
+295 AEALAHIRDPERL

-329 IGVVNFQRL
+329 LGVVHFQRL
-338 LRERPSMTLRH
+338 LRERPSLSLKQ
-349 CVENDPTID
+349 CLDNEPTID
-358 PTLPEREVAER
+358 PMLADRDVAKR

-379 VCDTNGRLLG
+379 VCDSNGRLLG

-397 DNALPADWRRKIVA
+397 DNALPADWRRK
-411 RSPESNQIPPMLSIN
+411 
-426 SEHDLNGAH
+426 
-435 DETP
+435 

>member
-1 MQGYPRCMVGEL
+1 MVGEL

-35 NDIIIVAGRGS
+35 DDIIIVAGRGNE
-46 DAPKVLGFVATSQ
+46 APKVLGFVATSQ
-59 RRRIFVSAT
+59 RRRIFVSAS
-68 RVETLDN
+68 RVGVLDN
-75 SGVRLKSW
+75 SGARLKSW

-93 TGEQLLGK
+93 AGEQLLGK
-101 DVLDKRV
+101 DILDKRF
-108 GDELISDVA
+108 GDEIVSDVA
-117 LIHKVGKSST
+117 LVHKTGKSST
-127 WQVSKVR
+127 WQISKVR
-134 LSKRGILN
+134 LSKRGLLN
-142 TRSGTR
+142 TRSGNR
-148 VVDWQ
+148 LVDWQ
-153 EIAQVFAPK
+153 EVSQMFAP
-162 TPIDAEAARLR
+162 TTAIAAEAARLR

-186 LPAEQR
+186 LPTEQR

-212 EDEQLRLIEGLDIAR
+212 EDEQLRLIEGLDMER
-227 LTSVF
+227 LNSVF

-247 GIDQRTKVLDAMDDE
+247 GVDQRTKVLAAMDDE
-262 DAETMRQLLSYSSGT
+262 DAETMRQLLSYPTGT
-277 AGALMTPDI
+277 AGAMMTPDI

-295 AEALALVRDPERL
+295 ADALAQIRDPERL

-329 IGVVNFQRL
+329 IGVVHFQRL
-338 LRERPSMTLRH
+338 LRERPSMTLKH
-349 CVENDPTID
+349 CVENEPTIN
-358 PTLPEREVAER
+358 PLLPERDVAER

-379 VCDTNGRLLG
+379 VCDANSRLLG

-397 DNALPADWRRKIVA
+397 DNALPADWRRKIVSHHPCGHDISHVIKTDIDGA
-411 RSPESNQIPPMLSIN
+411 RR
-426 SEHDLNGAH
+426 
-435 DETP
+435 ETT

>member
-1 MQGYPRCMVGEL
+1 MVGEL

-35 NDIIIVAGRGS
+35 NDIIVVAGRGTE
-46 DAPKVLGFVATSQ
+46 APQVLGFVATSQ

-68 RVETLDN
+68 RVGTLDN
-75 SGVRLKSW
+75 SGARLKSW

-93 TGEQLLGK
+93 AGEQLLGK
-101 DVLDKRV
+101 DILDKRL
-108 GDELISDVA
+108 GDEIVSDIA
-117 LIHKVGKSST
+117 LVHKTGKSST
-127 WQVSKVR
+127 WQITKVR
-134 LSKRGILN
+134 LSKRGLLN
-142 TRSGTR
+142 TRSGHR
-148 VVDWQ
+148 LVDWQ
-153 EIAQVFAPK
+153 EIAHMFAPK
-162 TPIDAEAARLR
+162 TAIDAEAARLR

-186 LPAEQR
+186 LPPEQR

-212 EDEQLRLIEGLDIAR
+212 EDEQLRLIEGLDMER
-227 LTSVF
+227 LNSVF

-247 GIDQRTKVLDAMDDE
+247 GADQRTKVLDAMDDE
-262 DAETMRQLLSYSSGT
+262 DAETMRQLLSYPTGS
-277 AGALMTPDI
+277 AGAMMTPDI
-286 IVLGPDATV
+286 IVLGPDSTV
-295 AEALALVRDPERL
+295 ADALALIRDPERL

-314 VFVAHAPHYPPTGTY
+314 VFIAHAPHYPPTGTY

-349 CVENDPTID
+349 CVENEPTID
-358 PTLPEREVAER
+358 PLLAEREVAER
-369 LASYNMLAVG
+369 LASYNMLTVG
-379 VCDTNGRLLG
+379 VCDANGRLLG

-397 DNALPADWRRKIVA
+397 DNALPADWRRKILP
-411 RSPESNQIPPMLSIN
+411 RDQTNHQISENIN
-426 SEHDLNGAH
+426 DGLLHELNGGRN
-435 DETP
+435 ETP

>member
-1 MQGYPRCMVGEL
+1 MSGEL

-35 NDIIIVAGRGS
+35 NDIIVVPGRGTE
-46 DAPKVLGFVATSQ
+46 APKVLGFVATSQ
-59 RRRIFVSAT
+59 RRRIFISAT
-68 RVETLDN
+68 RISTLDN
-75 SGVRLKSW
+75 AGAQLKSW

-101 DVLDKRV
+101 DILDKKH
-108 GDELISDVA
+108 GDEIVSDVA
-117 LIHKVGKSST
+117 LVHHTGKTSS
-127 WQVSKVR
+127 WQISKVR
-134 LSKRGILN
+134 LSKRGLL
-142 TRSGTR
+142 SGR
-148 VVDWQ
+148 AGHRLVDWQ
-153 EIAQVFAPK
+153 EVSELFAPS
-162 TPIDAEAARLR
+162 TAIAAEAARLR
-173 DMHASDVA
+173 DMHPSDVA

-186 LPAEQR
+186 LPTEQR

-212 EDEQLRLIEGLDIAR
+212 EDEQLRLIENLDMER

-262 DAETMRQLLSYSSGT
+262 DAETMRQLLSYPAGT
-277 AGALMTPDI
+277 AGSLMTPDI

-295 AEALALVRDPERL
+295 AEALAHIRDPERL

-329 IGVVNFQRL
+329 LGVVHFQRL
-338 LRERPSMTLRH
+338 LRERPSLSLKQ
-349 CVENDPTID
+349 CLDNEPTID
-358 PTLPEREVAER
+358 PMLTDRDVAKR
-369 LASYNMLAVG
+369 LASYNMLAVA
-379 VCDTNGRLLG
+379 VCDSNGRLLG

-397 DNALPADWRRKIVA
+397 DNSLPADWRRK
-411 RSPESNQIPPMLSIN
+411 
-426 SEHDLNGAH
+426 
-435 DETP
+435 

>member
-1 MQGYPRCMVGEL
+1 MSGEL

-35 NDIIIVAGRGS
+35 NDIIVVPGRGTE
-46 DAPKVLGFVATSQ
+46 APKVLGFVATSQ
-59 RRRIFVSAT
+59 RRRIFISAT
-68 RVETLDN
+68 RISTLDN
-75 SGVRLKSW
+75 AGAQLKSW

-101 DVLDKRV
+101 DILDKKH
-108 GDELISDVA
+108 GDEIVSDVA
-117 LIHKVGKSST
+117 LVHHTGKTSS
-127 WQVSKVR
+127 WQISKVR
-134 LSKRGILN
+134 LSKRGLL
-142 TRSGTR
+142 SGR
-148 VVDWQ
+148 AGHRLVDWQ
-153 EIAQVFAPK
+153 EVSELFAPS
-162 TPIDAEAARLR
+162 TAIAAEAARLR
-173 DMHASDVA
+173 DMHPSDVA

-186 LPAEQR
+186 LPTEQR

-212 EDEQLRLIEGLDIAR
+212 EDEQLRLIENLDMER

-262 DAETMRQLLSYSSGT
+262 DAETMRQLLSYPAGT
-277 AGALMTPDI
+277 AGSLMTPDI

-295 AEALALVRDPERL
+295 AEALAHIRDPERL

-314 VFVAHAPHYPPTGTY
+314 VFVAHAPHYPPTGSY
-329 IGVVNFQRL
+329 LGVVHFQRL
-338 LRERPSMTLRH
+338 LRERPSLSLKQ
-349 CVENDPTID
+349 CLDNEPTID
-358 PTLPEREVAER
+358 PMLTDRDVAKR

-379 VCDTNGRLLG
+379 VCDSSGRLLG

-397 DNALPADWRRKIVA
+397 DNALPADWRRK
-411 RSPESNQIPPMLSIN
+411 
-426 SEHDLNGAH
+426 
-435 DETP
+435 

>member
-1 MQGYPRCMVGEL
+1 MSGEL

-35 NDIIIVAGRGS
+35 NDIIIVPGRGTE
-46 DAPKVLGFVATSQ
+46 APKVLGFVATSQ

-68 RVETLDN
+68 RISTLDN
-75 SGVRLKSW
+75 AGAQLKSW

-101 DVLDKRV
+101 DILDKKH
-108 GDELISDVA
+108 GDEIVSDVA
-117 LIHKVGKSST
+117 LVHHTGKTSS
-127 WQVSKVR
+127 WQISKIR
-134 LSKRGILN
+134 LSKRGLL
-142 TRSGTR
+142 SGR
-148 VVDWQ
+148 AGHRLVDWQ
-153 EIAQVFAPK
+153 EVSDLFAPS
-162 TPIDAEAARLR
+162 TAIAAEAARLR
-173 DMHASDVA
+173 DMHPSDVA

-186 LPAEQR
+186 LPTEQR

-212 EDEQLRLIEGLDIAR
+212 EDEQLRLIENLDMER

-262 DAETMRQLLSYSSGT
+262 DAETMRQLLSYPAGT
-277 AGALMTPDI
+277 AGSLMTPDI
-286 IVLGPDATV
+286 IVLSPDATV
-295 AEALALVRDPERL
+295 AEALAHIRDPERL

-329 IGVVNFQRL
+329 VGVVHFQRL
-338 LRERPSMTLRH
+338 LRERPSLSLKQ
-349 CVENDPTID
+349 CLDSEPTID
-358 PTLPEREVAER
+358 PMLTDRDVAKR

-379 VCDTNGRLLG
+379 VCDSNGRLLG

-397 DNALPADWRRKIVA
+397 DNALPADWRGK
-411 RSPESNQIPPMLSIN
+411 
-426 SEHDLNGAH
+426 
-435 DETP
+435 

>member
-1 MQGYPRCMVGEL
+1 MSGEL

-35 NDIIIVAGRGS
+35 NDIIVVPGRGTE
-46 DAPKVLGFVATSQ
+46 APKVLGFVATSQ
-59 RRRIFVSAT
+59 RRRIFISAT
-68 RVETLDN
+68 RISTLDN
-75 SGVRLKSW
+75 AGAQLKSW

-101 DVLDKRV
+101 DILDKKH
-108 GDELISDVA
+108 GDEIVSDVA
-117 LIHKVGKSST
+117 LVHHTGKTSS
-127 WQVSKVR
+127 WQISKVR
-134 LSKRGILN
+134 LSKRGLL
-142 TRSGTR
+142 SGR
-148 VVDWQ
+148 AGHRLVDWQ
-153 EIAQVFAPK
+153 EVSELFAPS
-162 TPIDAEAARLR
+162 TAIAAEAARLR
-173 DMHASDVA
+173 DMHPSDVA
-181 TIIRA
+181 TVIRA
-186 LPAEQR
+186 LPTEQR

-212 EDEQLRLIEGLDIAR
+212 EDEQLRLIENLDMER

-262 DAETMRQLLSYSSGT
+262 DAETMRQLLSYPAGT
-277 AGALMTPDI
+277 AGSLMTPDI

-295 AEALALVRDPERL
+295 AEALAHIRDPERL

-329 IGVVNFQRL
+329 LGVVHFQRL
-338 LRERPSMTLRH
+338 LRERPSLSLKQ
-349 CVENDPTID
+349 CLDNEPTID
-358 PTLPEREVAER
+358 PMLTDRDVAKR

-379 VCDTNGRLLG
+379 VCDSNGRLLG

-397 DNALPADWRRKIVA
+397 DNALPTDWRRK
-411 RSPESNQIPPMLSIN
+411 
-426 SEHDLNGAH
+426 
-435 DETP
+435 

>member
-1 MQGYPRCMVGEL
+1 MSGEL

-35 NDIIIVAGRGS
+35 NDIIVVPGRGTE
-46 DAPKVLGFVATSQ
+46 APKVLGFVATSQ
-59 RRRIFVSAT
+59 RRRIFISAT
-68 RVETLDN
+68 RISTLDN
-75 SGVRLKSW
+75 AGAQLKSW

-101 DVLDKRV
+101 DILDKKH
-108 GDELISDVA
+108 GDEIVSDVA
-117 LIHKVGKSST
+117 LVHHTGKTSS
-127 WQVSKVR
+127 WQISKVR
-134 LSKRGILN
+134 LSKRGLL
-142 TRSGTR
+142 SGR
-148 VVDWQ
+148 AGHRLVDWQ
-153 EIAQVFAPK
+153 EVSELFAPS
-162 TPIDAEAARLR
+162 TAIAAEAARLR
-173 DMHASDVA
+173 DMHPSDVA

-186 LPAEQR
+186 LPTEQR

-212 EDEQLRLIEGLDIAR
+212 EDEQLRLIENLDMER

-262 DAETMRQLLSYSSGT
+262 DAETMRQLLSYPAGT
-277 AGALMTPDI
+277 AGSLMTPDI

-295 AEALALVRDPERL
+295 AEALAHIRDPERL

-329 IGVVNFQRL
+329 LGVVHFQRL
-338 LRERPSMTLRH
+338 LRERPSLSLKQ
-349 CVENDPTID
+349 CLDNEPTID
-358 PTLPEREVAER
+358 PMLTDRDVAKR

-379 VCDTNGRLLG
+379 VCDSNGRLLG
-389 AVTVDDVL
+389 AVTVDVVL
-397 DNALPADWRRKIVA
+397 DNALPADWRRK
-411 RSPESNQIPPMLSIN
+411 
-426 SEHDLNGAH
+426 
-435 DETP
+435 